1 MKVLTP
7 DCLSPEESVD
17 EHGDF
22 QQFIVRRQPWQNER
36 FKALKDKLEEMEQDH
51 AQPTTSEAV
60 EGRHVS
66 IVPSKKQ
73 APKDCPKLVRRED
86 DKI

>member
-1 MKVLTP
+1 MTP
-7 DCLSPEESVD
+7 DYLSPEESVD

-22 QQFIVRRQPWQNER
+22 QQFIVRRQSWQNER
-36 FKALKDKLEEMEQDH
+36 FKSLKDKLEEMEQDH
-51 AQPTTSEAV
+51 AQPTISEAV
-60 EGRHVS
+60 ECRHVS

-73 APKDCPKLVRRED
+73 APEGCPKFVRRED

>member
-7 DCLSPEESVD
+7 DYLSPEESVD

-36 FKALKDKLEEMEQDH
+36 FKALKDTLEEMEQDH
-51 AQPTTSEAV
+51 AQPPTSEAV

-66 IVPSKKQ
+66 IVSSKKQ
-73 APKDCPKLVRRED
+73 APDDYHKFVRRED

>member
-7 DCLSPEESVD
+7 DYLSPEESVD

-22 QQFIVRRQPWQNER
+22 QQFIVRRQSWQNER
-36 FKALKDKLEEMEQDH
+36 FKSLKDKLEEMEQDH
-51 AQPTTSEAV
+51 AQPTISEAV
-60 EGRHVS
+60 ECRHIS

-73 APKDCPKLVRRED
+73 APEGCPKFVRRED

>member
-7 DCLSPEESVD
+7 DYLSPEESVD

-22 QQFIVRRQPWQNER
+22 QQFIVRRQSWQNER
-36 FKALKDKLEEMEQDH
+36 FKSLKDKLEEMEQDH
-51 AQPTTSEAV
+51 AQPTISEAV
-60 EGRHVS
+60 ECRHVS

-73 APKDCPKLVRRED
+73 APEGCPKFVRRED

>member
-7 DCLSPEESVD
+7 DYLSPEESVD

-36 FKALKDKLEEMEQDH
+36 FKALKDKLEETMPNPQH
-51 AQPTTSEAV
+51 
-60 EGRHVS
+60 
-66 IVPSKKQ
+66 
-73 APKDCPKLVRRED
+73 RRQL
-86 DKI
+86 KAGMFP

>member
-7 DCLSPEESVD
+7 DYLSPEESVD
-17 EHGDF
+17 DYGDF
-22 QQFIVRRQPWQNER
+22 QQFIVRRQSWQNER
-36 FKALKDKLEEMEQDH
+36 FKSLKDKLEEMEQDH
-51 AQPTTSEAV
+51 AQPTISEAV
-60 EGRHVS
+60 ECRHVS

-73 APKDCPKLVRRED
+73 APEGCPKFVRRKD

>member
-7 DCLSPEESVD
+7 DYLSPEESVD

-36 FKALKDKLEEMEQDH
+36 FKALKDTLEEMEQDH

-66 IVPSKKQ
+66 IVPSKIIPSSLRGKTT
-73 APKDCPKLVRRED
+73 KFKY
-86 DKI
+86 IFG